1 MCLRVLSVDVCIP
14 CTGQHYKQKNLCYD
28 TMMLSSAI
36 QCCLANPRFADVDEK
51 ILNIFVKYLGWMN
64 QVVFDASKK
73 NILGNGLIGAL
84 EVFTYM
90 TD

>member
-1 MCLRVLSVDVCIP
+1 
-14 CTGQHYKQKNLCYD
+14 
-28 TMMLSSAI
+28 MMLSSAI